1 MSEDEQLEMLIEQ
14 TINGAM
20 ATIPAHLEEIEQ
32 NKDTLKVTDPKEF
45 VFGVIMGMALGM
57 ASTALASMKQEMPSP
72 EDQLKIRDMIFSK
85 IPQIR
90 EEIFK

>member
-32 NKDTLKVTDPKEF
+32 NKEELKVTDPKEF
-45 VFGVIMGMALGM
+45 VYGIIMGMALGM
-57 ASTALASMKQEMPSP
+57 ASTALATIKQDMPSP
-72 EDQLKIRDMIFSK
+72 EDQLKIRNMVFSK

>member
-14 TINGAM
+14 TINGAI
-20 ATIPAHLEEIEQ
+20 ATIPTHLEEIEQ
-32 NKDTLKVTDPKEF
+32 NKDTLKVNDPKEF
-45 VFGVIMGMALGM
+45 VYGIIMGMALGM
-57 ASTALASMKQEMPSP
+57 ASTALASIKQGMPTT
-72 EDQLKIRDMIFSK
+72 EDQLKIRDMVFSK